1 MDVERLIS
9 KLFNATYMWKG
20 TTGSYRDTA
29 IHDDE
34 AARGAIT
41 GAVYEWATEE
51 ITDNDKDK
59 KIAELEAK
67 VYAYEKIIANSNF
80 APMVQPII
88 VDEFKGFPD
97 GEKGTEWRK

>member
-41 GAVYEWATEE
+41 VAVYEWAAEE
-51 ITDNDKDK
+51 ITEIDKGK
-59 KIAELEAK
+59 RIAELEAK

-80 APMVQPII
+80 APMVQPAI
-88 VDEFKGFPD
+88 VETVTEIPIGK
-97 GEKGTEWRK
+97 KGTE